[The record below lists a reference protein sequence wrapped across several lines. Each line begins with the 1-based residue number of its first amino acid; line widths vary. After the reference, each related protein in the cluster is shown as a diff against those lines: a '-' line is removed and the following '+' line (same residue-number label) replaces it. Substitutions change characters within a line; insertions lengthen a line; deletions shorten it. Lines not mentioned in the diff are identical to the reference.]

1 MISNIFC
8 NTCVEVLFNM
18 NNVSVNDW
26 LTECYKCMIAKLK
39 YESTTKNKK
48 SDALIPVCENRELT
62 ITKCVEN
69 GTK

>member
-1 MISNIFC
+1 
-8 NTCVEVLFNM
+8 M

>member
-1 MISNIFC
+1 
-8 NTCVEVLFNM
+8 M

-48 SDALIPVCENRELT
+48 SDALIPVFILNT
-62 ITKCVEN
+62 NKAIKYWHDW
-69 GTK
+69 